1 MKTDN
6 FFIFD
11 LQGHIVGNPKG
22 YATHKGASIQA
33 NNDNSPARKAIQAAY
48 IANGGKTGGRH
59 LWAIAT
65 IETAI
70 AKRYTKAATN

>member
-1 MKTDN
+1 MTKNT

-11 LQGHIVGNPKG
+11 CLGNVVGNPKG

-48 IANGGKTGGRH
+48 IANGGKTGGKH

-65 IETAI
+65 METAK
-70 AKRYTKAATN
+70 AKGYTQ